1 MAVNEVVLTKQV
13 ILFCDY
19 FSLYDEEIQ
28 EENIS
33 VEREEIA
40 RSLKKIY
47 FINDENEEIE
57 ITKRLTT
64 EQKEMIVSM
73 ENQNTGR

>member
-1 MAVNEVVLTKQV
+1 MAVNEVILTKQV
-13 ILFCDY
+13 VLFCDY

-40 RSLKKIY
+40 RSLKRIY
-47 FINDENEEIE
+47 FINDENEQIE

-64 EQKEMIVSM
+64 EQKEMILSM
-73 ENQNTGR
+73 DNQNTGR